1 MLADVAPNGKRIAA
15 KASSS
20 RRRRVSEQGNAKTMN
35 SEHNGEPETQA
46 NANPQDRNDPVDES
60 GKVDRIRDILFGS
73 QMRDYDE
80 RFQRLHERLTRE
92 ATEARGEVQAR
103 LEALE
108 KFFKGEVESI
118 TNRLNAEQS
127 ERGNALDM
135 VRNLAETVKA
145 LESKIN
151 GLGEYAGR
159 ELHDLR
165 EQLAEQSMALSAE
178 INEKHNQIKAGLD
191 REAEQI
197 RGTMI
202 GREPLAEIL
211 SEVAHRLT
219 NGFRKPE
226 A

>member
-1 MLADVAPNGKRIAA
+1 
-15 KASSS
+15 
-20 RRRRVSEQGNAKTMN
+20 MN
-35 SEHNGEPETQA
+35 SEHNGEPETETQA
-46 NANPQDRNDPVDES
+46 NANTEERNDAVDES

-73 QMRDYDE
+73 QMRDYDG
-80 RFQRLHERLTRE
+80 RFQRLDERLTRE
-92 ATEARGEVQAR
+92 ATEARGEVQTR

-108 KFFKGEVESI
+108 NFFKGEVESI

-127 ERGNALDM
+127 ERANALEL
-135 VRNLAETVKA
+135 VRNLAETVKG
-145 LESKIN
+145 LEAKIN

-165 EQLAEQSMALSAE
+165 EQLSEQSKTVSAE
-178 INEKHNQIKAGLD
+178 IKEKHDQIKAGLD

-197 RGTMI
+197 RRTMI

>member
-1 MLADVAPNGKRIAA
+1 MYYGESILVT
-15 KASSS
+15 AST
-20 RRRRVSEQGNAKTMN
+20 RRDQGNAKTMN
-35 SEHNGEPETQA
+35 SEHNGEPATQT
-46 NANPQDRNDPVDES
+46 NGNPENRTDAVDES

-80 RFQRLHERLTRE
+80 RFQRLDERLTRE

-108 KFFKGEVESI
+108 NLFKREVESI

-127 ERGNALDM
+127 ERGNALEM
-135 VRNLAETVKA
+135 VRNLAETVQA

-151 GLGEYAGR
+151 GLGEHVGR
-159 ELHDLR
+159 ELHELR
-165 EQLAEQSMALSAE
+165 QHLAEQSMALSAE

-202 GREPLAEIL
+202 GRQPLAEIL

-219 NGFRKPE
+219 NGFGKPE